1 MDAGE
6 GDSEVTFRRTRC
18 AHCKA
23 KFVPERPSQIVHVE
37 CIEAWTEAQAAK
49 REREEAKAARMAAR
63 LERTSDR
70 ERKAALK
77 TIPDLIKEAQREF
90 NAYIRARDAG
100 LPCICCG
107 KPFEPMKP
115 GGSVDAGH
123 FRARSVAPHL
133 RFHEDNVFA
142 QRKNCNRPGGTT
154 YAAFRAGVVARIGEE
169 RVVALETNNAIHK
182 WTKDEV
188 RAIRSTY
195 RAKLRALNAT
205 PVGQENS

>member
-1 MDAGE
+1 MLPFNPKPRPCP
-6 GDSEVTFRRTRC
+6 VCRNTFTPDRPLQKVCSPRC
-18 AHCKA
+18 AMKKVRLDKVEERA
-23 KFVPERPSQIVHVE
+23 KVRTVREEGKRLGTLI
-37 CIEAWTEAQAAK
+37 AEAQAA
-49 REREEAKAARMAAR
+49 
-63 LERTSDR
+63 
-70 ERKAALK
+70 
-77 TIPDLIKEAQREF
+77 F

-188 RAIRSTY
+188 REIRAKY
-195 RAKLRALNAT
+195 RAKLRELNAT
-205 PVGQENS
+205 PTGEAP

>member
-1 MDAGE
+1 MKPFQPKPIACKVCGE
-6 GDSEVTFRRTRC
+6 TFTARTTLHRVCSVRC
-18 AHCKA
+18 SVRLKKVEKA
-23 KFVPERPSQIVHVE
+23 EERAKVRTVREEGKRLGTLI
-37 CIEAWTEAQAAK
+37 AEAQAA
-49 REREEAKAARMAAR
+49 
-63 LERTSDR
+63 
-70 ERKAALK
+70 
-77 TIPDLIKEAQREF
+77 F

-188 RAIRSTY
+188 REIRAKY
-195 RAKLRALNAT
+195 RAKLRELNAT
-205 PVGQENS
+205 PVGHP

>member
-1 MDAGE
+1 MLPFNPKPRPCSHCGE
-6 GDSEVTFRRTRC
+6 HFVPVRPLQSVCSPRC
-18 AHCKA
+18 AARKVRADKA
-23 KFVPERPSQIVHVE
+23 EERAKVRTVREEGKRLGTLI
-37 CIEAWTEAQAAK
+37 AEAQAA
-49 REREEAKAARMAAR
+49 
-63 LERTSDR
+63 
-70 ERKAALK
+70 
-77 TIPDLIKEAQREF
+77 F

-100 LPCICCG
+100 VPCICCG

-188 RAIRSTY
+188 REIRAKY
-195 RAKLRALNAT
+195 RAKLRELNAT
-205 PVGQENS
+205 PTGEAP